1 MIHLLPNFRSK
12 FSIYEINDTLQYIFP
27 YFFLNIFLYYN
38 YKYYICKINKTK
50 YIEKNAIY
58 NKNLVNNLKYIFIN
72 T

>member
-1 MIHLLPNFRSK
+1 MTPYN
-12 FSIYEINDTLQYIFP
+12 IFFLI
-27 YFFLNIFLYYN
+27 FFLNIFLYYIVLYY

-58 NKNLVNNLKYIFIN
+58 NKNLVNNLKYIFIK